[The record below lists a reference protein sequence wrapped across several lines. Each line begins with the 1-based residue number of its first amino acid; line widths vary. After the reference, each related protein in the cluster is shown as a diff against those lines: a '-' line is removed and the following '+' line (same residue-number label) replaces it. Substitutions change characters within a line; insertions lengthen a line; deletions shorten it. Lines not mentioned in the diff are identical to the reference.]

1 MYTGNCRSGRRY
13 DSMFLSLKYWVLVL
27 QKWKYRYKA
36 YFSLTWPVAM
46 HIHLAS
52 SYAHLLQQK
61 KCLHKKRV
69 QLPLRLVWTTNC
81 FLFFFGTPTGQRWNH
96 DKSLYILKSF
106 FFSGNCRK
114 VSWSSIEHNSF
125 CWKEVCGGRSGQK
138 WGESNA
144 VIIVQAN
151 LI

>member
-13 DSMFLSLKYWVLVL
+13 DGMFLSLKYWVLVL
-27 QKWKYRYKA
+27 QKWKYWYKA

-81 FLFFFGTPTGQRWNH
+81 FFCFGTPTGQKWNH

-106 FFSGNCRK
+106 FFQAIAERYPDLPLSTILFAEKRFVEADLDRNG
-114 VSWSSIEHNSF
+114 VSQM
-125 CWKEVCGGRSGQK
+125 R
-138 WGESNA
+138 
-144 VIIVQAN
+144 
-151 LI
+151 L